1 MTSLYLLRHGALSAD
16 SHARF
21 IGQTDLPLSPEGL
34 CQGQMLGKA
43 LRDCGIEAIYCSD
56 LLRSRQ
62 TAALIGEETGA
73 SIEARPALREIALG
87 EWEGLT
93 RREVAARFPA
103 QYASRGADLE
113 HYRVPGGESFSDV
126 RDRVFSVWNAMLH
139 SGHRSIAVVGHAGVN
154 RLFLAGWLGMPVE
167 NIFRIGQDYGR
178 VNVVECDDERI
189 KVRLINGRPA
199 DLRRDRA
206 QDQ

>member
-21 IGQTDLPLSPEGL
+21 IGQTDLPLSPEGFR
-34 CQGQMLGKA
+34 QVRRLGEA
-43 LRDCGIEAIYCSD
+43 LRDFGIETIYCSD

-73 SIEARPALREIALG
+73 SIETRPALREIALG

-93 RREVAARFPA
+93 RREVASRFPA

-126 RDRVFSVWNAMLH
+126 RGRVLSVWNTMLH

-154 RLFLAGWLGMPVE
+154 RLLLADLLGMPVE
-167 NIFRIGQDYGR
+167 NIFRIGQDYGC
-178 VNVVECDDERI
+178 VNVVECNGEQI
-189 KVRLINGRPA
+189 KIRLINGRTA
-199 DLRRDRA
+199 DFRRDGA